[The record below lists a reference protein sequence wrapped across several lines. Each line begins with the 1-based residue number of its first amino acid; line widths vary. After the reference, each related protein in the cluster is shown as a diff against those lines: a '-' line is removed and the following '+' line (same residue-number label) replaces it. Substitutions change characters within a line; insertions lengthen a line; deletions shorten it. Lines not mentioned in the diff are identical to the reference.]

1 MNKQDSPP
9 HIFKF
14 IHESGNYQNKEFD
27 RSITVIIRIVN
38 KLTDT
43 ALRSIN
49 LLAGHVDEVVL
60 LFSGNKNAL
69 ITVKQQFSNFNK
81 VKVWWVYNLGFP
93 EPIWKAILDHIKNPW
108 MIILTDRDVLSDGF
122 LNWTDDF
129 PIKDVDGYLCV
140 RRFGSL
146 DYKNLPEWLVR
157 YIKDSKASYQA
168 YLYRKEKVHISGII
182 HTPYKVQGNLVYLNP
197 ENYYV
202 IRTYSPEDLNNPRK
216 FVEHW
221 IEKERRYIFIEL
233 FTRRMTRLS
242 ALNKI
247 LEGIPI
253 LRNHE
258 IALPQGPFFS
268 KELTHF
274 EYIIF
279 EWIRSLSMKRIGLDV
294 YQKIKINTLKNMKDH
309 NTLELKL
316 SELFRQLDGDIVN
329 YLGMKSIFVDESDN
343 DFVELIDPKEAEVS
357 FIRILLKN
365 LIRSS
370 PEKNIDVDSMMARI
384 NSYIDEVRKELD
396 INVRKYMPLN
406 I

>member
-1 MNKQDSPP
+1 MDKHDSPP
-9 HIFKF
+9 HTFKF

-43 ALRSIN
+43 AIRSIN
-49 LLAGHVDEVVL
+49 LLAGHVDEVIL

-69 ITVKQQFSNFNK
+69 ITVKLQCSNYNN
-81 VKVWWVYNLGFP
+81 VKVWWVYNLGYA

-108 MIILTDRDVLSDGF
+108 MIILTDHDVPSDGF

-129 PIKDVDGYLCV
+129 PSRDVDGYLCY

-146 DYKNLPEWLVR
+146 DYKNLPEWFVR
-157 YIKDSKASYQA
+157 YIKKDSKASYQP

-182 HTPYKVQGNLVYLNP
+182 HTLFKVNGNLVYLNP

-202 IRTYSPEDLNNPRK
+202 IRTYSPEDLNDPRK

-233 FTRRMTRLS
+233 FTRRMTRRS
-242 ALNKI
+242 AMNKI
-247 LEGIPI
+247 FEGIPI

-258 IALPQGPFFS
+258 IAFPRGSFFS

-279 EWIRSLSMKRIGLDV
+279 ELIRSLSMKRIGLDV
-294 YQKIKINTLKNMKDH
+294 YQKVKINTLKNMKGH

-357 FIRILLKN
+357 FVRILLKK

-370 PEKNIDVDSMMARI
+370 PEKNIDVDP
-384 NSYIDEVRKELD
+384 YIDEVRKELD

-406 I
+406 V